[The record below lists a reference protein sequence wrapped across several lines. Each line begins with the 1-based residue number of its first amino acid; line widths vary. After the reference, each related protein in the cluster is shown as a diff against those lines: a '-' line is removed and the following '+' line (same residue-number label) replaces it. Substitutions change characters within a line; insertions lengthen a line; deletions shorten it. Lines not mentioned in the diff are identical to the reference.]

1 MKRLFEGVEMKRLL
15 SLVMLLAML
24 ASCSAIENATEK
36 WKTPETPNA
45 GLSEGEK
52 SNYLGRE
59 AVQDDRGKIPT
70 KPAAK
75 KTTKKTA
82 KPKTTK

>member
-1 MKRLFEGVEMKRLL
+1 MKRILGLTLL
-15 SLVMLLAML
+15 LTLL
-24 ASCSAIENATEK
+24 ASCSSIENATDK

-59 AVQDDRGKIPT
+59 SVQEDRGKLPA

-75 KTTKKTA
+75 KATKKNA
-82 KPKTTK
+82 RPKATK

>member
-1 MKRLFEGVEMKRLL
+1 MKKILGSLL
-15 SLVMLLAML
+15 LLTLL
-24 ASCSAIENATEK
+24 ASCSSIENATAK
-36 WKTPETPNA
+36 WKTPETPDA

-59 AVQDDRGKIPT
+59 SVQDDRGKLPT

-75 KTTKKTA
+75 KATKKTA